1 MILNKEKL
9 IKEQKFVT
17 QLIVYSAFAIVGI
30 GFFVLSIM
38 IGENSLLPINLCMNV
53 LISIIPFGYFMGL
66 RRIFGVLKLWNK
78 INNDDFTIVE
88 MQIYDKQVFG
98 NSKEARDTLLV
109 FGEKKDN
116 VFLHILERNKYKEGD
131 ICYRFY
137 ITNERGEKKY
147 FALYNKR
154 IYKLD
159 GELYGLLDFSYVQP
173 QLDERYM
180 EKDV

>member
-1 MILNKEKL
+1 MILNKKKL
-9 IKEQKFVT
+9 IKEQKFMT
-17 QLIVYSAFAIVGI
+17 QLIIYSAFAFVGI

-38 IGENSLLPINLCMNV
+38 IGKNSLLPINLFFNAI
-53 LISIIPFGYFMGL
+53 ISIIPFGYFMGL

-98 NSKEARDTLLV
+98 NSKEARDSLLV

-116 VFLHILERNKYKEGD
+116 VFLHILERNKYRKGD

-137 ITNERGEKKY
+137 ITNARGEKKY
-147 FALYNKR
+147 FALYNKST
-154 IYKLD
+154 YKLD
-159 GELYGLLDFSYVQP
+159 GELYGLVDFGFVQP
-173 QLDERYM
+173 KLDERFK
-180 EKDV
+180 EKDM